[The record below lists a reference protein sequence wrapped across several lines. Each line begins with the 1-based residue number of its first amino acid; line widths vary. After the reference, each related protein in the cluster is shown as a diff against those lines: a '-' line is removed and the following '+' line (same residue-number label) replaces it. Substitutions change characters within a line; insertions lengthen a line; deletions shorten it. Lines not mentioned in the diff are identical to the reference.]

1 MQVQHV
7 TRAIRTGR
15 SANRSWPLVSGDPKS
30 YGTDPGQN
38 AWKFL
43 PQKSEGQKNPGI
55 FCGQESFAAETYEN
69 PNLVFSQIQTWYFR
83 NWAML
88 GAWHFWAEAR
98 YECDVHDES
107 NTFGYGARPRR
118 LRDSIVGFMAEH
130 GLIFNADKLRSWISW
145 EVLKLNRCSRQ
156 ILQQYLSRSIDTCW
170 KKRHDVQP
178 DLGNY
183 GTALTS
189 ESDSNIQ
196 SSHWHQHASNC
207 LASGD
212 HDRSCMRQPV
222 RTIESLQVQHASRA
236 IGKRHESAWEVW
248 GSKHLWHLLG
258 SRGFGSWNLWKPR
271 LRSYE
276 MLSYAG
282 FSLLL
287 SRRPVRAKCPWGNL
301 ILEIPDI
308 KSAPVHRGHWNSHVT
323 KFCFFARRRRCGH
336 QSAIFSR
343 SLRLHHKL
351 HLAPF

>member
-1 MQVQHV
+1 MPKYVVSMLDIGILSYFFSSLGHEVVATKVNSLGPETRRLQFRWNNLTVVKQQYDMKYRLAGGCLKSPKVWLEQVDLAKGS
-7 TRAIRTGR
+7 R
-15 SANRSWPLVSGDPKS
+15 L
-30 YGTDPGQN
+30 
-38 AWKFL
+38 
-43 PQKSEGQKNPGI
+43 GI
-55 FCGQESFAAETYEN
+55 
-69 PNLVFSQIQTWYFR
+69 LDIQP
-83 NWAML
+83 
-88 GAWHFWAEAR
+88 
-98 YECDVHDES
+98 C
-107 NTFGYGARPRR
+107 ARPRR
-118 LRDSIVGFMAEH
+118 LRDSIVGFMTEH
-130 GLIFNADKLRSWISW
+130 GLLFNADKLRSWISW

-156 ILQQYLSRSIDTCW
+156 ILQQYLSGSIDTCW

-189 ESDSNIQ
+189 ESDANIQ

-287 SRRPVRAKCPWGNL
+287 SRRPVRAKCPWGNP
-301 ILEIPDI
+301 ILEISDI
-308 KSAPVHRGHWNSHVT
+308 KSTVVIETAMRPSFVFSLDDEDVAT
-323 KFCFFARRRRCGH
+323 KALFLPA
-336 QSAIFSR
+336 A
-343 SLRLHHKL
+343 
-351 HLAPF
+351 